1 MKENNPSEQ
10 EESQPIGQLN
20 YFNVLAT
27 SIQSIN
33 NAIINEKDPR
43 DAAENL
49 LTDLPDEWTAE
60 IQDSINK
67 ASEDYNKVVD
77 DKNKILL
84 LHVKDSVKIQARKDI
99 YLAGKK
105 YSRDVKKI
113 IVTLLKKKNLLF
125 PTKKP
130 LDRSEY
136 INLMNDMGAID
147 NER

>member
-1 MKENNPSEQ
+1 MKDNNQSEP

-60 IQDSINK
+60 IQDLINK
-67 ASEDYNKVVD
+67 ASDEYNKVVD
-77 DKNKILL
+77 DKNKILS

-130 LDRSEY
+130 IERGEY
-136 INLMNDMGAID
+136 FSLMKDAGEID
-147 NER
+147 DE

>member
-1 MKENNPSEQ
+1 MPQNQPEQ

-49 LTDLPDEWTAE
+49 LTDLPDEWVAE
-60 IQDSINK
+60 IQESINK
-67 ASEDYNKVVD
+67 LSDEYNKLVNER
-77 DKNKILL
+77 NKILE
-84 LHVKDSVKIQARKDI
+84 LHVKESVKLQARKDI

-105 YSRDVKKI
+105 YSRDVKQI
-113 IVTLLKKKNLLF
+113 VVTLLKKKNLLF

-130 LDRSEY
+130 IERGEY
-136 INLMNDMGAID
+136 FSLMKDAGEID
-147 NER
+147 DE

>member
-1 MKENNPSEQ
+1 MPQNQPEQ

-60 IQDSINK
+60 IEDSIYKVSYEYNK
-67 ASEDYNKVVD
+67 AVD
-77 DKNKILL
+77 EQNLILK
-84 LHVKDSVKIQARKDI
+84 LHVKDSIKMQARKDI

-125 PTKKP
+125 PTKK
-130 LDRSEY
+130 LIERGEY
-136 INLMNDMGAID
+136 FSLMKDAGEID
-147 NER
+147 DE